1 MAIKKPGT
9 INGCGHAILYDKEGI
24 PILICNDTPN
34 AIAVAFR
41 EYPEA
46 YSVKDMFLEH
56 PKEWGKP
63 YHLRE
68 HYEERFNTDLT
79 IEQAN
84 IRLNE
89 NRV

>member
-1 MAIKKPGT
+1 
-9 INGCGHAILYDKEGI
+9 
-24 PILICNDTPN
+24 
-34 AIAVAFR
+34 
-41 EYPEA
+41 
-46 YSVKDMFLEH
+46 VKDMFLEH